1 MILDLFEF
9 SRQSQKASGVLSAGE
24 LARLDLADCEGSVR
38 WHARGGRDQ
47 REQRNQNILEV
58 DIVGQVGLVCQR
70 CLEPM
75 RHAIEV
81 HARYRVMRSEAEA
94 DAAPLDDD
102 EFDPVV
108 GAKDFD
114 LAALVEDEVLLS
126 LPVVPKHE
134 RCPAPAPVV
143 SDARASEAE
152 SKSVAGSAGKP
163 SPFAVLSGF
172 KVGGGKK
179 N

>member
-9 SRQSQKASGVLSAGE
+9 SRQSQEASGVLPASA
-24 LARLDLADCEGSVR
+24 LTRLDLADREGSVR
-38 WHARGGRDQ
+38 WHARGGRDH
-47 REQRNQNILEV
+47 RDQNILEV
-58 DIVGQVGLVCQR
+58 EIAGQVGLVCQR

-75 RHAIEV
+75 RHAIDV

-94 DAAPLDDD
+94 DAAPMDDD

-114 LAALVEDEVLLS
+114 LVALVEDEVLLS
-126 LPVVPKHE
+126 LPVVPRHE
-134 RCPAPAPVV
+134 RCPGAVLNATLDE
-143 SDARASEAE
+143 DAQAGSNA
-152 SKSVAGSAGKP
+152 VAGSERRP
-163 SPFAVLSGF
+163 SPFAALSGF
-172 KVGGGKK
+172 KPGGVKK